1 MTGNHQELNDSLRFQ
16 LSLLRLAVNPHAN
29 SSHNSPAC
37 TAAEE
42 LAKLA
47 ERVPVASGSQGD

>member
-16 LSLLRLAVNPHAN
+16 LSLLRLAVVPHAN
-29 SSHNSPAC
+29 SPHNTPAF

-42 LAKLA
+42 LVKLA
-47 ERVPVASGSQGD
+47 EKVPVASAPQGD